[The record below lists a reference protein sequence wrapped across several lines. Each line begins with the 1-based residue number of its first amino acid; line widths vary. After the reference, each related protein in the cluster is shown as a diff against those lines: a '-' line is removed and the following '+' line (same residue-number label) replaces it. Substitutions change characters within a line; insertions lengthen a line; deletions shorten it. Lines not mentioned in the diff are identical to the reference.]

1 MSVTHP
7 CVENVK
13 LESTCYADDNA
24 VTTGGKAE
32 TREEARAI
40 HLNLQNGTEALTVGL
55 TLVRVRSNLEKS
67 VSTCSPVMRYLLGED
82 PKMTVA
88 AINSRGQLIRA
99 AVTTVP
105 TTGDAIAQ
113 TTADRGAARYL
124 GPRFCSGGCPDMIT
138 GNDAGY
144 WRENRNAA
152 DSILS
157 LVRDNTSAALAS
169 YDSMSEAAVT
179 VLYQR
184 LRTLPLL
191 DPPTPEFFLK
201 IRGVVANSGMRGSHQ

>member
-1 MSVTHP
+1 
-7 CVENVK
+7 
-13 LESTCYADDNA
+13 
-24 VTTGGKAE
+24 
-32 TREEARAI
+32 
-40 HLNLQNGTEALTVGL
+40 
-55 TLVRVRSNLEKS
+55 
-67 VSTCSPVMRYLLGED
+67 
-82 PKMTVA
+82 
-88 AINSRGQLIRA
+88 
-99 AVTTVP
+99 
-105 TTGDAIAQ
+105 
-113 TTADRGAARYL
+113 
-124 GPRFCSGGCPDMIT
+124 MIT

-184 LRTLPLL
+184 LRTLSLL
-191 DPPTPEFFLK
+191 DPLTPEFVFK